1 MSVGMSVAANVAATG
16 FLAAVHA
23 RDDKTKKQQEFEGL
37 RCEFKKARE
46 RRPKIRRAL
55 NQSKTI
61 GAKLRH

>member
-1 MSVGMSVAANVAATG
+1 MSVGMSVAAYVAATG
-16 FLAAVHA
+16 FLAAVRA
-23 RDDKTKKQQEFEGL
+23 RDEKTRKLQEFEEL

-46 RRPKIRRAL
+46 RQLKIRRAL